1 VGDDV
6 TREEIV
12 ERSTRLT
19 RLQKAAIDVV
29 CEVSDPGDSG
39 EVDYHGQP
47 ARDVAGFVYRLLV
60 ELISQHEQ
68 SGIDSALTDALHA
81 FVVRCGTEIR

>member
-1 VGDDV
+1 M

-29 CEVSDPGDSG
+29 CEVSDPGDG
-39 EVDYHGQP
+39 GDAAYDGLP

-60 ELISQHEQ
+60 ELMSQHEQ
-68 SGIDSALTDALHA
+68 SGIDASLTDAMNA
-81 FVVRCGTEIR
+81 FVARCGTEIR